1 MKIMSGIRLVIA
13 DVDGTL
19 VNDHRELS
27 SYTKSVIERLHEQEF
42 CLVLPPA
49 EIIFNCCDFPFDVT
63 MGMNADRY
71 ILQNPDSFMNTIN

>member
-49 EIIFNCCDFPFDVT
+49 EIIFNCWK
-63 MGMNADRY
+63 
-71 ILQNPDSFMNTIN
+71 IMNTGALAFLLM

>member
-42 CLVLPPA
+42 CLVLLRQRLSSIA
-49 EIIFNCCDFPFDVT
+49 
-63 MGMNADRY
+63 GR
-71 ILQNPDSFMNTIN
+71 